1 LVTQYLRKTKNTKIS
16 QTCSPQEKEW
26 GKVQT
31 EKHNHTRKMTNND
44 KREKNGKDKN
54 NNNNDK
60 EIIQDKRW
68 KGKNWQAKRAQSII
82 FHSI

>member
-1 LVTQYLRKTKNTKIS
+1 
-16 QTCSPQEKEW
+16 
-26 GKVQT
+26 
-31 EKHNHTRKMTNND
+31 MTNND